1 MKRDWIHYGRRPS
14 GVCAAAVLVSCRIN
28 NVSCT
33 IKDIITIAK
42 VCESTIR
49 KRINEFAHTPSG
61 KLTHKEF
68 MDKELEEEEDP
79 PSYKTSK
86 SIKKT
91 LEKNLSKAEKYQ
103 QYIEDQL
110 KDSRPKLHGAYA
122 KFLKEVLSTS
132 TETEDKN
139 ASVDEEK
146 HLIHEA
152 IMDQNIFVFNK
163 NVEDKEPSELDLLRQ
178 FSNDNGN
185 PTTEEIE
192 FWAKARPSAESLGKF
207 CIDSFDVFSVVKHLS
222 IFAGL
227 LKKETP
233 NNTAEKSNFDDLL
246 SEDVTEND
254 LGVEEGKLYI
264 IYNEVESNYK
274 QFEWNLVNKDYIKQM
289 EEENLKRANAENDP
303 KAPVKSVIFL
313 NW

>member
-14 GVCAAAVLVSCRIN
+14 GVCAAAVLVACRIN

-49 KRINEFAHTPSG
+49 KRINEFALTPSG

-79 PSYKTSK
+79 PSYKTSN
-86 SIKKT
+86 SINKT
-91 LEKNLSKAEKYQ
+91 LEKNLNKAEKYQ
-103 QYIEDQL
+103 QFIEDQL

-132 TETEDKN
+132 TETEDKS

-163 NVEDKEPSELDLLRQ
+163 NVEEKEPSDQLDLLRQ
-178 FSNDNGN
+178 FSSDNGN

-192 FWAKARPSAESLGKF
+192 FWAKARPSAESLGLF
-207 CIDSFDVFSVVKHLS
+207 F
-222 IFAGL
+222 
-227 LKKETP
+227 
-233 NNTAEKSNFDDLL
+233 
-246 SEDVTEND
+246 
-254 LGVEEGKLYI
+254 
-264 IYNEVESNYK
+264 
-274 QFEWNLVNKDYIKQM
+274 
-289 EEENLKRANAENDP
+289 
-303 KAPVKSVIFL
+303 
-313 NW
+313 